1 MHSLALLC
9 NLHADGPT
17 SLHRLREA
25 GVETL
30 DGVRASNHT
39 ALSDWLGVG
48 LPAATRFRKEAEIL
62 ADRVG
67 AGLLEDEDGV
77 ASPQPLSYSRNLKD
91 EVLGE
96 RVARFVQA
104 PEGRN
109 GKSPHPGTTPLSTT
123 HGGTNG
129 QRVHG
134 MLEPQPRPQPKPGL
148 AIDGADLDWLT
159 PERRAGLHAAGLT
172 TLGDLVK
179 MDAMD
184 LARALETN
192 FTTARRFQFLASRVP
207 AVAPDSVAAPLPS
220 RGRPLHQR
228 AEGEA
233 PRANLGPGSAGP
245 FA

>member
-30 DGVRASNHT
+30 DGVRASDHA

-48 LPAATRFRKEAEIL
+48 LPAATRFRKEAEFL

-77 ASPQPLSYSRNLKD
+77 ASAQPLSHSRNLTD
-91 EVLGE
+91 EVLGT
-96 RVARFVQA
+96 RVLHFAQA
-104 PEGRN
+104 PQARN
-109 GKSPHPGTTPLSTT
+109 GKSTHPGTTPPSTT
-123 HGGTNG
+123 YVGTNG
-129 QRVHG
+129 QRAHG
-134 MLEPQPRPQPKPGL
+134 VLEPAPRPKPGL
-148 AIDGADLDWLT
+148 ALDCADLDWLT
-159 PERRAGLHAAGLT
+159 PERRAGLLAAGLT
-172 TLGDLVK
+172 TLGDLVG
-179 MDAMD
+179 MDAMA
-184 LARALETN
+184 LARTLETS
-192 FTTARRFQFLASRVP
+192 FTTARRIQFLASRVP

-220 RGRPLHQR
+220 QARPLRQR

-233 PRANLGPGSAGP
+233 PRADSGPGSAGP